1 MNALSIRIALANK
14 ETTIAAKS
22 ESAMWNELRKV
33 RDSLTDKDL
42 KAGVR
47 AIVTDEAGNTFKD
60 ITFRRNSKGKIEM
73 PNAIK
78 ETCRRQVE
86 KARKAAKEAAEKAAA
101 RKARK
106 AEANR
111 RYRARKKAEKAAAFE
126 ALNNRAAAEGRIGE
140 VGEIELTA
148 ADLKQQN

>member
-1 MNALSIRIALANK
+1 MKALTINLTRSTE
-14 ETTIAAKS
+14 ETTISVKS

-33 RDSLTDKDL
+33 RDTLTDKDL
-42 KAGVR
+42 EAGVR
-47 AIVTDEAGNTFKD
+47 AIVTTEDGETFKD

-78 ETCRRQVE
+78 ATCRRQLD

-111 RYRARKKAEKAAAFE
+111 RYRARKKARENAAFK
-126 ALNNRAAAEGRIGE
+126 ALNERAATEGRIGE

>member
-1 MNALSIRIALANK
+1 MKALTINLTRSTE
-14 ETTIAAKS
+14 ETTISVKS

-33 RDSLTDKDL
+33 RDNLTDKDL
-42 KAGVR
+42 EAGVR
-47 AIVTDEAGNTFKD
+47 AIVTTEDGETFKD
-60 ITFRRNSKGKIEM
+60 ITFRRNSKGKVEM

-78 ETCRRQVE
+78 ATCRRQLD

-111 RYRARKKAEKAAAFE
+111 RYRARKKAAAE
-126 ALNNRAAAEGRIGE
+126 ALKAKAMETTEAEA
-140 VGEIELTA
+140 TA
-148 ADLKQQN
+148 LQEA